1 MESGP
6 GPRQV
11 VPAVIGLSGGGR
23 GLDVLVEEAHVAL
36 AAPPPPPGVLQEV
49 VKDED
54 PLLPRVPQV
63 LVQVD

>member
-1 MESGP
+1 METGP

-11 VPAVIGLSGGGR
+11 VPAVIGLGGG

-49 VKDED
+49 VKDQD
-54 PLLPRVPQV
+54 PLLPRVP
-63 LVQVD
+63 